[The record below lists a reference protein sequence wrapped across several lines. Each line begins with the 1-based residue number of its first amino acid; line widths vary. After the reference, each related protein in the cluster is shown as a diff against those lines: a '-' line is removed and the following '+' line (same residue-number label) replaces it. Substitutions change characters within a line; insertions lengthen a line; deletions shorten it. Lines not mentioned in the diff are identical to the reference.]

1 MSGRTFGFQSSWD
14 DAMRAMSPDMSPK
27 VRSRAVGVADSMN
40 QQVEEFLSRFVVT
53 ASNDDG
59 DLVFDSAGTYTFQ
72 GDVIIGASGELRTSN
87 YVYEDAGWR
96 LTAAGTAEF
105 NGQMEV
111 GGPILLDP
119 SAYIASKNYS
129 AATAGFKIDG
139 NTGIGDF
146 SSGLIVNGDFTADT
160 TTLKVDSTNNR
171 VGIGTASPSVPLH
184 LNIGTNNSGILVE
197 STDATARI
205 NMKDSSTSGNT
216 HVGIGAVG
224 NDMSLWAGNSKRMT
238 ILSDGKVGIGT
249 TSPAYPLDVH
259 TDARIKGILRVGV
272 SGSEGDS
279 QISFYDD
286 DAATDRIFSWDVNES
301 RFYFEGDIAPSG
313 SIHGPVGSAGSPTY
327 SFSGDKNTGMYRGGT
342 DEVFFS
348 TGGTENLRLSGN
360 NLRMA
365 SATSVIYNTGYF
377 RSAGAGSAGTPTF
390 SWDADSNTGM
400 YRVTTDQLGFTT
412 GGALRGRFYS
422 GGLLMGGSST
432 GAAQIRSEVGTAA
445 APNYTFYGDSNTGM
459 FRAASDQLG
468 FSTGGSVRATIK
480 SDGIH
485 LASGDW
491 FRSYGSAGWYSQSYG
506 GGWYMT
512 DSTWVRAYNGKSILT
527 TGKIYLGAMTTF
539 TSGGY
544 ATARRKDSTGY
555 FMELVSSERFKTN
568 ITDLDLAEASK
579 ILDARPIKYQ
589 DIVEAAEDP
598 DSPYQVG
605 LSAESLHEAGYP
617 WVLKYD
623 YDEETKI
630 TDFTKPRGIHYE
642 FLVAPLIAI
651 VKDLK
656 TRLAAVEAAL

>member
-1 MSGRTFGFQSSWD
+1 
-14 DAMRAMSPDMSPK
+14 
-27 VRSRAVGVADSMN
+27 MN
-40 QQVEEFLSRFVVT
+40 QQVEEFLNRFVVT

-59 DLVFDSAGTYTFQ
+59 DLVFDAAGTYTFQ

-87 YVYEDAGWR
+87 YVYEDTGWR

-129 AATAGFKIDG
+129 AASAGFKIDG

-171 VGIGTASPSVPLH
+171 VGIGTTSPTKSLHVYDAYVDQMARFESGDTRGGIQVADNATTQSVAL
-184 LNIGTNNSGILVE
+184 T
-197 STDATARI
+197 
-205 NMKDSSTSGNT
+205 
-216 HVGIGAVG
+216 AVG
-224 NDMSLWAGNSKRMT
+224 NDMRLMT
-238 ILSDGKVGIGT
+238 NNTDRVAIDSAGKVGIGT
-249 TSPAYPLDVH
+249 TSVTAGHILETRGALLLSSTTGAGNSHFPYTNGSFYYTSDPETGGTGDHIFRTYSTGSYAEQMRILENGNVGIGTNAPAYPLDVN
-259 TDARIKGILRVGV
+259 TNARIRGDLRIGAN
-272 SGSEGDS
+272 GGGDS
-279 QISFYDD
+279 NIFFYDD
-286 DAATDRIFSWDVNES
+286 NSNTERTFMWDDSAN
-301 RFYFEGDIAPSG
+301 RFYFEGNIAPSG
-313 SIHGPVGSAGSPTY
+313 NIYGPNGSAGAPTY
-327 SFSGDKNTGMYRGGT
+327 NFSSDT
-342 DEVFFS
+342 
-348 TGGTENLRLSGN
+348 
-360 NLRMA
+360 
-365 SATSVIYNTGYF
+365 
-377 RSAGAGSAGTPTF
+377 
-390 SWDADSNTGM
+390 NTGM
-400 YRVTTDQLGFTT
+400 YRVG
-412 GGALRGRFYS
+412 
-422 GGLLMGGSST
+422 
-432 GAAQIRSEVGTAA
+432 
-445 APNYTFYGDSNTGM
+445 
-459 FRAASDQLG
+459 SDQLG
-468 FSTGGSVRATIK
+468 FSTGGAVRATVK

-491 FRSYGSAGWYSQSYG
+491 FRSYGTAGWYSQSYG
-506 GGWYMT
+506 GGWHMT

-623 YDEETKI
+623 YDDETKI

-642 FLVAPLIAI
+642 FLVAPLLVI